1 MYKKSVRGR
10 IITKNIAVS
19 ITVLRAFIKSNS
31 IVVQPDSQSG
41 ISHNVFVCVVYFGAY
56 KCWNACQKAF
66 YCGMWGVF
74 WRQLSIIFLVCL
86 MHLFWELPLF
96 EGQVLRAY
104 FMDLKLCCIFGKE
117 QNSATACHVSAFNVC
132 ISSHFARFRTSGLW
146 KKQDHVPNYKPISGL
161 FIS

>member
-56 KCWNACQKAF
+56 KC
-66 YCGMWGVF
+66 
-74 WRQLSIIFLVCL
+74 
-86 MHLFWELPLF
+86 
-96 EGQVLRAY
+96 
-104 FMDLKLCCIFGKE
+104 
-117 QNSATACHVSAFNVC
+117 
-132 ISSHFARFRTSGLW
+132 
-146 KKQDHVPNYKPISGL
+146 
-161 FIS
+161 